1 MMVEELHHNDD
12 SLIALASSYPEFAA
26 DDHLSACTECRDRL
40 ETFRMIADALR
51 DEATWNDQ
59 PISESPVPE
68 TIANLRTFADRMAFE
83 DAEAALLLPDLLMGP
98 REMWMSNLQRHSEY
112 RSAGMVRKLLEAVP
126 AARDTMP
133 RDAVELTALATEIAD
148 RLEDATPQ
156 LRGAAWRERA
166 YALFYAGDFVA
177 AEKALCASES
187 HFNESD
193 VNDYE
198 LARVGI
204 VRACV
209 EQSLEN
215 YSSAI
220 GHARKSAQ
228 RFRLYDDDAKHASAR
243 LAEANLLLSCCE
255 YEKAYTALISLRA
268 ALIQRGDVATC
279 ARVIS
284 NLGYCCW
291 KLQRFD
297 KALEFFDQA
306 ARVLEEIGNPAEAAR
321 TRWNAARV
329 LAGDGRFDHALSR
342 LRAVS
347 NEFERLGMMSAATE
361 ARLEIAEILV
371 TRDDFGEAEEI
382 CKLAMQQLQIS
393 SLVYTAPALTALAL
407 MHEAVRNRTATKKL
421 VSHVREYLRRVP
433 EEPHLLFAFP
443 TE

>member
-1 MMVEELHHNDD
+1 MMVEELHHDDD
-12 SLIALASSYPEFAA
+12 SLITLASADLEFAA
-26 DDHLSACTECRDRL
+26 DDHLSACTACRGRL

-59 PISESPVPE
+59 SISESPVPE

-83 DAEAALLLPDLLMGP
+83 DAEASLLLPDLLMGP

-187 HFNESD
+187 HFSESD

-204 VRACV
+204 VRALV
-209 EQSLEN
+209 ERGLEK

-220 GHARKSAQ
+220 GHARECAEQ
-228 RFRLYDDDAKHASAR
+228 FRFYGDRTKHASAQ
-243 LAEANLLLSCCE
+243 LAEVHLLFSCCQ
-255 YEKAYTALISLRA
+255 YEDAYALLMSLKNE
-268 ALIQRGDVATC
+268 LIRRDEIATY
-279 ARVIS
+279 ARVIG

-291 KLQRFD
+291 KMRRLNEALQYFD
-297 KALEFFDQA
+297 DA
-306 ARVLEEIGNPAEAAR
+306 AQMLDEIGSRSEAAR
-321 TRWNAARV
+321 TRWNAARA
-329 LAGDGRFDHALSR
+329 LAGDGRFNDALAR
-342 LRAVS
+342 LRTVS
-347 NEFERLGMMSAATE
+347 IEFERLGMMAAATE
-361 ARLEIAEILV
+361 ASLEVAEILV
-371 TRDDFGEAEEI
+371 TSNAFQEAEEI
-382 CKLAMQQLQIS
+382 CRVAIRRFESSKL
-393 SLVYTAPALTALAL
+393 VCTAPALTALAL
-407 MHEAVRNRTATKKL
+407 MHEAVQNRTATKKL
-421 VSHVREYLRRVP
+421 VSQVREYIRRVP
-433 EEPHLLFAFP
+433 DEPHLLFAVP
-443 TE
+443 AE